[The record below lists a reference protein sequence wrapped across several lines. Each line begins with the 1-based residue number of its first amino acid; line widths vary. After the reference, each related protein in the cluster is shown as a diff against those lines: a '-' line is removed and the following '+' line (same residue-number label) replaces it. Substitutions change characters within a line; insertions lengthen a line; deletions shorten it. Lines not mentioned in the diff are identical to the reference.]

1 MDVLSSIGWWQVAG
15 LLFGSIYIIAAAKEY
30 QQCWIYGLFSA
41 MCIVV
46 VDFTE
51 TLLYIDGILH
61 ILYAALAVLGIWLW
75 KQGKSKKKVMKI
87 SRISYKGY
95 FGYLL
100 LSVIIS
106 VGAGYLLTT
115 QTPANYPYVDAF
127 ASTLALFSTFLVIY
141 RVLDVWSYWIIVNLI
156 SIYLYF
162 MTGAPCLSLLYVGYL
177 ISNINKWRAW
187 DKEWKEHRRSKLK
200 AT

>member
-115 QTPANYPYVDAF
+115 QTPV
-127 ASTLALFSTFLVIY
+127 
-141 RVLDVWSYWIIVNLI
+141 
-156 SIYLYF
+156 YLYS
-162 MTGAPCLSLLYVGYL
+162 MLGISSVTSTSGALGTKNGK
-177 ISNINKWRAW
+177 NIDALN
-187 DKEWKEHRRSKLK
+187 
-200 AT
+200 